1 MQRTLKARTLSLRR
15 LRLLDLSFS
24 PPLIDETR
32 WRRTSGGEFL
42 RKAVQFSSG
51 LVSRHAKIYH
61 PRPRYKRLTR
71 LSCLRAIG
79 YHHHRGVMSGVDVMS
94 GITSMEKFPVS
105 FDEIESV
112 CLPIRIWKE
121 EEEEGVLWRACE
133 GKFEISFFRGEKD
146 KGRDWIWVWIF
157 FLTRIRFRVYCTMI

>member
-1 MQRTLKARTLSLRR
+1 
-15 LRLLDLSFS
+15 
-24 PPLIDETR
+24 
-32 WRRTSGGEFL
+32 
-42 RKAVQFSSG
+42 
-51 LVSRHAKIYH
+51 
-61 PRPRYKRLTR
+61 
-71 LSCLRAIG
+71 
-79 YHHHRGVMSGVDVMS
+79 MSGVDVMS

-157 FLTRIRFRVYCTMI
+157 FLTRFRVYYTMI

>member
-1 MQRTLKARTLSLRR
+1 
-15 LRLLDLSFS
+15 
-24 PPLIDETR
+24 
-32 WRRTSGGEFL
+32 
-42 RKAVQFSSG
+42 
-51 LVSRHAKIYH
+51 
-61 PRPRYKRLTR
+61 
-71 LSCLRAIG
+71 
-79 YHHHRGVMSGVDVMS
+79 MSGVDVMS

-112 CLPIRIWKE
+112 CLPIRIWTEE

>member
-1 MQRTLKARTLSLRR
+1 
-15 LRLLDLSFS
+15 
-24 PPLIDETR
+24 
-32 WRRTSGGEFL
+32 
-42 RKAVQFSSG
+42 
-51 LVSRHAKIYH
+51 
-61 PRPRYKRLTR
+61 
-71 LSCLRAIG
+71 
-79 YHHHRGVMSGVDVMS
+79 MSGVDVMS

-146 KGRDWIWVWIF
+146 KGRDWVWVWIF
-157 FLTRIRFRVYCTMI
+157 FLTRFRVYYTMI